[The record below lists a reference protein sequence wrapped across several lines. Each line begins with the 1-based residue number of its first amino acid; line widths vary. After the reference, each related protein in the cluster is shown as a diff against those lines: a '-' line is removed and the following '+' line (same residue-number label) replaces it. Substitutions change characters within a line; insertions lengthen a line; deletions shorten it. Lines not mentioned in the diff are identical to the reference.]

1 MPLTALYRGD
11 NMVYG
16 TVMNLARKKDTFSM
30 IAREEAKTNPIRNGK
45 WKEFNK
51 HGVLIAEG
59 FYLSSRKHG
68 IWREYYDETGGIMI
82 EEHYRDG
89 IQEGRFASY
98 HPNGQ
103 VFSEGQFCNGLR
115 EGYFK
120 VYDEQG
126 NNIRNL
132 FFVNDIQVEDN
143 EIVHTEER
151 AHQKTAGS

>member
-1 MPLTALYRGD
+1 
-11 NMVYG
+11 
-16 TVMNLARKKDTFSM
+16 M
-30 IAREEAKTNPIRNGK
+30 IACEDAKANPIRNGK

-59 FYLSSRKHG
+59 FYVDSRKHG
-68 IWREYYDETGGIMI
+68 IWREYYDETGNMMI
-82 EEHYRDG
+82 EEQYRDG
-89 IQEGRFASY
+89 IQDGRFASY

-103 VFSEGQFCNGLR
+103 VLSEGQFCNGQR

-132 FFVNDIQVEDN
+132 FFVNDIQIEDN

-151 AHQKTAGS
+151 AHQQNNQELTIS